1 MGDPAGG
8 VLQAHGEGQEGQG
21 ARRHFRPG
29 DLTKKSQYESRGRLR
44 TFKSP
49 LYCTVIIK
57 GSGTG
62 TYFVYFSYR
71 YRTLLMFILF
81 ALCDSVAVPSV
92 FWLEPEPI
100 FFLDPGSGSFLY
112 NKYSWL
118 KKNIYNISYEFV
130 HIFSFLIKCTGTG
143 SMAV

>member
-92 FWLEPEPI
+92 FLAGARADFFSRPWIWL
-100 FFLDPGSGSFLY
+100 LL
-112 NKYSWL
+112 
-118 KKNIYNISYEFV
+118 V
-130 HIFSFLIKCTGTG
+130 
-143 SMAV
+143 

>member
-29 DLTKKSQYESRGRLR
+29 DLTKKSQFESRGRLR

-62 TYFVYFSYR
+62 TYFVYLPVPYVGNVYFI
-71 YRTLLMFILF
+71 RTL
-81 ALCDSVAVPSV
+81 
-92 FWLEPEPI
+92 
-100 FFLDPGSGSFLY
+100 
-112 NKYSWL
+112 
-118 KKNIYNISYEFV
+118 
-130 HIFSFLIKCTGTG
+130 
-143 SMAV
+143 